1 MKNNSLANWGWL
13 KLVITIIFVQ
23 LAGFIGSLYT
33 TPSIDSWFNL
43 LQKPFLS
50 PPNWVFAPV
59 WTILF
64 LMMAISAWLIWQRG
78 LGKKERVALGIF
90 LLQLG
95 LNVLWS
101 IIFFGWHNLGLAV
114 LEIIALWLSI
124 LWTIKSFNR
133 LSPLAARLLWPY
145 LAWVSFAS
153 YLTIA
158 FWWLN

>member
-1 MKNNSLANWGWL
+1 MKSDWL
-13 KLVITIIFVQ
+13 KLITAIVVVQ
-23 LAGFIGSLYT
+23 LAGFIGSIYT

-43 LQKPFLS
+43 LQKPLLS

-64 LMMAISAWLIWQRG
+64 LLMGISAWLIWKRG
-78 LGKKERVALGIF
+78 LGKKERLALSVF
-90 LLQLG
+90 LFQLV
-95 LNVLWS
+95 LNVWWS

-124 LWTIKSFNR
+124 VWTIRVFNR

-145 LAWVSFAS
+145 LIWVSFAS